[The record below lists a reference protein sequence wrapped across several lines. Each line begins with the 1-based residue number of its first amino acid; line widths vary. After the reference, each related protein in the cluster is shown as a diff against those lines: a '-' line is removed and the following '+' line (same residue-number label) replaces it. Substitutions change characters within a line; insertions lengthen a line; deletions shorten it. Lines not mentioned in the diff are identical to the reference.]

1 MHFLVKIG
9 WESFVKGLAVTIQ
22 WRSLAHF
29 QFPIFETEFSPDQQT
44 ERLNWSKS
52 LPPTDCFTTNT
63 AKRQSW
69 AQQLFW
75 WDQAMTRVRVVV
87 STSTMT
93 MWFVTNC
100 QTEVTVNNVAI
111 NPIRNITL
119 KLTTSD
125 WRRDC
130 FKVFAHRLQLNNFYN
145 TVAHIL
151 SDQYT
156 IGVTYYLI
164 RQTFATLWHDNF

>member
-9 WESFVKGLAVTIQ
+9 WESFVKGLPVTIQ

-69 AQQLFW
+69 AQQL
-75 WDQAMTRVRVVV
+75 WDKTMTRERVVV
-87 STSTMT
+87 STMT

-125 WRRDC
+125 WRRDL

-145 TVAHIL
+145 AVAHKIYQI
-151 SDQYT
+151 ST
-156 IGVTYYLI
+156 
-164 RQTFATLWHDNF
+164 R